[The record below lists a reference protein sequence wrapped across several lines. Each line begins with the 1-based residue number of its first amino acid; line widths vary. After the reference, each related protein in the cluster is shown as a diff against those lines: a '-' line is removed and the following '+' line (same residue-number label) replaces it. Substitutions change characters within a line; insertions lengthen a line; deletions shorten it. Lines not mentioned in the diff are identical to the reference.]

1 LGLQLLVLLSV
12 FGFLASVKDVFSL
25 IVRLVLGVDAC
36 VISLFVL
43 LCCDLNKSSLGC
55 GAWSLVF
62 FKSNWFLEL
71 KPLLSFCELVLEFLE
86 FTFQPKGILLQAI
99 FGLLLLIN
107 VLCPSWFGFGVLNGR
122 WAL

>member
-1 LGLQLLVLLSV
+1 LGLLLLVLLSV

-86 FTFQPKGILLQAI
+86 FTFQPKGIRSSPSYI
-99 FGLLLLIN
+99 WTSFIN
-107 VLCPSWFGFGVLNGR
+107 QRVVSFLVWF
-122 WAL
+122 WSS